1 MTTPVEPRVADPRA
15 AAPSAG
21 LFRLLRVF
29 SLARLLLGTTL
40 LSIELVLAL
49 YASVPYPLPV
59 LLLSLGHVLSALAV
73 YRWQQRTPPP
83 ATVALVRR
91 RRWWLATLG
100 VDLGVF
106 TALLIL
112 LGSGQNLAAVFA
124 LPVLMTAVLARR
136 RTALAVAAGIALILL
151 GVAWIEVLDGW
162 SAAVLFP
169 QAGIAGAGLFLIA
182 VLTGELSNR
191 LARQELVTRNS
202 LGLARQ
208 QAALNRLM
216 IDEMSEGVMVI
227 DRSGLVR
234 AANPAAL
241 ELLDLTRTPTP
252 PLPPFL
258 LQRANS
264 GELWAAVEEGF
275 DSGVW
280 PALGRDVPVG
290 ATMLRV
296 RLRLTREPGAQT
308 GQMLGVMFLEDLRTI
323 EARMRQDRLAA
334 MGRFSTAIAH
344 EIRNPLAAIAQ
355 ANALLMEDIET
366 GPQYRLLRMV
376 ADNVERLRRI
386 VDDVMEVAPGAAR
399 EVPWLDPAAQIA
411 AICAEWLRL
420 NGLMAAPA
428 GPLQIDLPG
437 PGGAGGSIHFDSDH
451 LRRVVINLLDNALRH
466 SSRTPGCMAVRL
478 VTRHEGVLE
487 LQVAND
493 GTRVSAEVVPHL
505 FEPFFSTR
513 SRGVGLGLYI
523 CRELC
528 ERYGAQVV
536 YRARPDEALR
546 HNEFAVILPCGQPGP
561 SSPAL

>member
-1 MTTPVEPRVADPRA
+1 VTTPVESRVADPRA
-15 AAPSAG
+15 AAPGGG
-21 LFRLLRVF
+21 LFRLVQVF
-29 SLARLLLGTTL
+29 SLARLLLGSML

-49 YASVPYPLPV
+49 YASVPYALPV
-59 LLLSLGHVLSALAV
+59 LLLSAGHVLSAWGV
-73 YRWQQRTPPP
+73 YRWQQRTPPAETP
-83 ATVALVRR
+83 ALVRR
-91 RRWWLATLG
+91 RRWWVATLG
-100 VDLGVF
+100 VDLSVF

-112 LGSGQNLAAVFA
+112 VGSGQNLAAVFA
-124 LPVLMTAVLARR
+124 LPVLMASVLARR
-136 RTALAVAAGIALILL
+136 RMALAVAAGVALILL

-169 QAGIAGAGLFLIA
+169 QAGIAGAGLFLVA

-216 IDEMSEGVMVI
+216 IDEMVEGVMVI

-241 ELLDLTRTPTP
+241 ALLDLASA
-252 PLPPFL
+252 PLTPPFL
-258 LQRANS
+258 LQRTEA
-264 GELWAAVEEGF
+264 GTLWSVVDEGF
-275 DSGVW
+275 VSGVW
-280 PALGRDVPVG
+280 PGSGREVAVG
-290 ATMLRV
+290 PGVLRV
-296 RLRLTREPGAQT
+296 RLRLTREPGGEG
-308 GQMLGVMFLEDLRTI
+308 GQMLGVLFLEDLRTI

-366 GPQYRLLRMV
+366 GPQVRLLRMV

-411 AICAEWLRL
+411 AICAEWLKL
-420 NGLMAAPA
+420 NGLIAAPD
-428 GPLQIDLPG
+428 GPLLIDLPESG
-437 PGGAGGSIHFDSDH
+437 AAGGWIHFDSDH

-466 SSRTPGCMAVRL
+466 SSRGSGCMSVRL
-478 VTRHEGVLE
+478 MTGQDGVLE

-513 SRGVGLGLYI
+513 SRGIGLGLYI

-536 YRARPDEALR
+536 YRARTDDALR
-546 HNEFAVILPCGQPGP
+546 HNEFAVILPCGQPDP
-561 SSPAL
+561 FPVP

>member
-1 MTTPVEPRVADPRA
+1 MTTPAEPRATDSP
-15 AAPSAG
+15 AAPRGG
-21 LFRLLRVF
+21 LLRLLRVF

-40 LSIELVLAL
+40 LSIEAVLAL
-49 YASVPYPLPV
+49 YGSVPYPVPV
-59 LLLSLGHVLSALAV
+59 LLLILGHVLSALAV
-73 YRWQQRTPPP
+73 YRWQQRT
-83 ATVALVRR
+83 AAAQISALVRR

-124 LPVLMTAVLARR
+124 LPVLMAAVLARR
-136 RTALAVAAGIALILL
+136 RMALGVAAGVALILL
-151 GVAWIEVLDGW
+151 GVAWLEVMEGW

-182 VLTGELSNR
+182 ALTGELSNR

-216 IDEMSEGVMVI
+216 IDEMAEGVMVI

-241 ELLDLTRTPTP
+241 ALLELDRASAVPA
-252 PLPPFL
+252 LPFW

-264 GELWAAVEEGF
+264 GALWAAVEEGF
-275 DSGVW
+275 ESGGW

-290 ATMLRV
+290 STILHL
-296 RLRLTREPGAQT
+296 RLRLTREPGVQT
-308 GQMLGVMFLEDLRTI
+308 GQMLGVLFLEDLRTI

-366 GPQYRLLRMV
+366 GPQFRLLRMV

-420 NGLMAAPA
+420 NGLAAAPD
-428 GPLQIDLPG
+428 GPLQIDLPE
-437 PGGAGGSIHFDSDH
+437 PGQIGGLVHFDSDH

-466 SSRTPGCMAVRL
+466 SSRTPACMVVRL
-478 VTRHEGVLE
+478 VATHEGVVE
-487 LQVAND
+487 LQIAND

-528 ERYGAQVV
+528 ERYGAQVL

-546 HNEFAVILPCGQPGP
+546 HNEFAVILPCGQPDQP
-561 SSPAL
+561 PAP